1 MPIFEFLC
9 KDCRST
15 FEKLCFSVKEA
26 ERVRCPRCGSH
37 KTSKLF
43 SPFSSQRSSGFGS
56 FGGGFGGS
64 CGGSRFS

>member
-15 FEKLCFSVKEA
+15 FEKLCLSVREA
-26 ERVRCPRCGSH
+26 ERVRCPRCGSN

-43 SPFSSQRSSGFGS
+43 SPFASHRGGFGNL
-56 FGGGFGGS
+56 GGGFGGT